1 MDNKGNIITFHCIV
15 HEFWNMQTTLPK
27 KPVAEKTYC
36 YHCGDEC
43 LFEPI
48 LAHEKHFCCEGCKTV
63 YELLQDNGLCDY
75 YELEQT
81 PGLSLKQPKSSE
93 AYEFLNEEVISKK
106 LIDFTDGK
114 TTKVT
119 FYIPAIHC
127 SSCLWLLENLP
138 RLESSVISSRVNFV
152 KKELTIAFQQD
163 NVSLRKIVE
172 LLASIGY
179 APLITLEDEAKE
191 QKKTSSPNRKLYA
204 QLGVAGFCFGNIML
218 LSFPEY
224 LGFDGDE
231 EYLKKFV
238 GYLNFLLAL
247 PVVFYSAQDYFVS
260 AFKSLRKKF
269 VNIDVPISLGIAALF
284 LRSTYEVFLGGEA
297 GYFDSLAGLLFFL
310 LIGKWFQSKSYD
322 HLSFERNYTS
332 YFPLAVLKWVDGATR
347 NIPVSDIK
355 KGDILLIRNKELIPA
370 DGILI
375 SPSASVD
382 YSFVTG
388 ESDPV
393 KRTQNDLLYAGGRQ
407 QGASIKVLIEKNV
420 SQSYLT
426 QLWNHSS
433 FVKENE
439 EQYQQLINV
448 IARYFTMAVMVLAT
462 GAFIFWWQQSPT
474 LAVNAFTAVLIVA
487 CPCALALATPFTLGN
502 TMVMMGK
509 AGLFLKNTH
518 IIEKMATI
526 NRLVF
531 DKTGTLTYA
540 KDGDVTLGGRYS
552 DDELQAIF
560 SVTSHSTH
568 PLSRKLH
575 ELLSQRFTQKLPV
588 DKFKEIENKGIEAAV
603 NGKEYRIGSPSFC
616 FEEARVS
623 TTEGNVVYLA
633 IDGITRGHFSIRT
646 KTRSGL
652 KQVIQKLAAS
662 FKTTLLSGDRS
673 TEQTLMKEVFP
684 EETPMYF
691 NQTPEMKLEYVATCQ
706 ASGEKVMMLGDGLND
721 AGALQKADVG
731 MAISEDVASF
741 SPASDAILDAGSF
754 EKLPTFLL
762 FSRRAR
768 QIIFIC
774 FGVSFAYN
782 IVGLSFAMT
791 GMLTPLLAAIL
802 MPVSSI
808 SIVALSTVLVRLVAG
823 RLKLT

>member
-1 MDNKGNIITFHCIV
+1 
-15 HEFWNMQTTLPK
+15 MQTTLPK

>member
-1 MDNKGNIITFHCIV
+1 VF
-15 HEFWNMQTTLPK
+15 
-27 KPVAEKTYC
+27 
-36 YHCGDEC
+36 
-43 LFEPI
+43 
-48 LAHEKHFCCEGCKTV
+48 
-63 YELLQDNGLCDY
+63 ELLQDNGLCDY
-75 YELEQT
+75 YQLEQS
-81 PGLSLKQPKSSE
+81 PGLSLKQPKSDE
-93 AYEFLNEEVISKK
+93 AYEFLDEEAIAKK

-127 SSCLWLLENLP
+127 SSCLWLLENLA
-138 RLESSVISSRVNFV
+138 RLEKSVMSSRVNFV
-152 KKELTIAFQQD
+152 KKELT
-163 NVSLRKIVE
+163 VSFLQESTTLRKLVE

-179 APLITLEDEAKE
+179 APLITLEDETKAT
-191 QKKTSSPNRKLYA
+191 KKSPNPNRKLYA

-231 EYLKKFV
+231 QNLRQFI
-238 GYLNFLLAL
+238 GYLNFALAL
-247 PVVFYSAQDYFVS
+247 PVVFFSAQDYFVS
-260 AFKSLRKKF
+260 AYKSLRRKF

-284 LRSTYEVFLGGEA
+284 LRSTYEVFSASGA

-310 LIGKWFQSKSYD
+310 LIGRWFQSKSYD

-332 YFPLAVLKWVDGATR
+332 YFPLAVQKWTDGLTK
-347 NIPVSDIK
+347 NIPVSDIR

-375 SPSASVD
+375 SPAASVD

-388 ESDPV
+388 ESDSV
-393 KRTQNDLLYAGGRQ
+393 SRKQNDLLYAGGRQ
-407 QGASIKVLIEKNV
+407 LGPSIKVLIEKDV

-439 EQYQQLINV
+439 EHYQQLVDV
-448 IARYFTMAVMVLAT
+448 IARYFTIAVMVLAT
-462 GAFIFWWQQSPT
+462 GSFAFWWGQSPT

-502 TMVMMGK
+502 AMVIMGK
-509 AGLFLKNTH
+509 AGLYLKNTH
-518 IIEKMATI
+518 IIEKMATVT
-526 NRLVF
+526 RLVF

-540 KDGDVTLGGRYS
+540 KAGESKLEGIYS
-552 DDELQAIF
+552 DQELQ
-560 SVTSHSTH
+560 SVYSISSHSTH

-575 ELLSQRFTQKLPV
+575 DYLSEKFVQKLV
-588 DKFKEIENKGIEAAV
+588 IDSYKEIENKGIEAVV
-603 NGKEYRIGSPSFC
+603 NGKTFRIGSPAFC
-616 FEEARVS
+616 FEEAPVS
-623 TTEGNVVYLA
+623 IVEGNVVYLA
-633 IDGITRGHFSIRT
+633 SDGVARGRFSIQ
-646 KTRSGL
+646 TRLRPGL
-652 KQVIQKLAAS
+652 TAVVQRLATS
-662 FKTTLLSGDRS
+662 FKSSLLSGDRS
-673 TEQTLMKEVFP
+673 ADQSIMARIFP
-684 EETPMYF
+684 ADTPMLF
-691 NQTPEMKLEYVATCQ
+691 NQTPEMKLSYVASCQ
-706 ASGEKVMMLGDGLND
+706 AAGEKVMMLGDGLND
-721 AGALQKADVG
+721 AGALQQADVG
-731 MAISEDVASF
+731 IAISEDVASF
-741 SPASDAILDAGSF
+741 SPASDAILDAKGF

-762 FSRRAR
+762 FAKRAR

-782 IVGLSFAMT
+782 VVGLSFAMT

-808 SIVALSTVLVRLVAG
+808 TIVAISTALVRLTANH
-823 RLKLT
+823 LKLG

>member
-1 MDNKGNIITFHCIV
+1 
-15 HEFWNMQTTLPK
+15 MQTTLPK

-75 YELEQT
+75 YELEKT

-93 AYEFLNEEVISKK
+93 AYEFLDEEVISKK

-152 KKELTIAFQQD
+152 KKELTMAFQQD
-163 NVSLRKIVE
+163 NVSLRKIVQ

-191 QKKTSSPNRKLYA
+191 QRKASSPNRKLYA

-231 EYLKKFV
+231 DYLKQFV

-284 LRSTYEVFLGGEA
+284 LRSTYEVFLGGAA

-393 KRTQNDLLYAGGRQ
+393 SRKQNDLLYAGGRQ
-407 QGASIKVLIEKNV
+407 QGASIKVLIEKDV

-448 IARYFTMAVMVLAT
+448 IARYFTMAVMALAT

-502 TMVMMGK
+502 AMVMMGK
-509 AGLFLKNTH
+509 AGLYLKNTH

-540 KDGDVTLGGRYS
+540 KDGEVTLGGRYS

-575 ELLSQRFTQKLPV
+575 EHLSQRFAQKLPV
-588 DKFKEIENKGIEAAV
+588 DKFKEIENRGIEAAV
-603 NGKEYRIGSPSFC
+603 NGKAYRIGSPSFC

-623 TTEGNVVYLA
+623 ITEGNMVYLA
-633 IDGITRGHFSIRT
+633 IDGITRGHFAIRT
-646 KTRSGL
+646 KTRGGL

-721 AGALQKADVG
+721 AGALQQAVVG

-762 FSRRAR
+762 FARRAR
-768 QIIFIC
+768 QIIFVC

>member
-1 MDNKGNIITFHCIV
+1 
-15 HEFWNMQTTLPK
+15 MQTTLPK

-93 AYEFLNEEVISKK
+93 AYEFLDEEVISKK

-138 RLESSVISSRVNFV
+138 RLERSVISSRVNFV

-179 APLITLEDEAKE
+179 APLITLEDETKE
-191 QKKTSSPNRKLYA
+191 QRKASSPNRKLYA

-231 EYLKKFV
+231 DYLKQFV

-284 LRSTYEVFLGGEA
+284 LRSTYEVFLGGAA

-332 YFPLAVLKWVDGATR
+332 YFPLAVLKWVNGATR

-393 KRTQNDLLYAGGRQ
+393 
-407 QGASIKVLIEKNV
+407 
-420 SQSYLT
+420 
-426 QLWNHSS
+426 
-433 FVKENE
+433 
-439 EQYQQLINV
+439 
-448 IARYFTMAVMVLAT
+448 
-462 GAFIFWWQQSPT
+462 
-474 LAVNAFTAVLIVA
+474 
-487 CPCALALATPFTLGN
+487 
-502 TMVMMGK
+502 
-509 AGLFLKNTH
+509 
-518 IIEKMATI
+518 
-526 NRLVF
+526 
-531 DKTGTLTYA
+531 
-540 KDGDVTLGGRYS
+540 
-552 DDELQAIF
+552 
-560 SVTSHSTH
+560 
-568 PLSRKLH
+568 
-575 ELLSQRFTQKLPV
+575 
-588 DKFKEIENKGIEAAV
+588 
-603 NGKEYRIGSPSFC
+603 
-616 FEEARVS
+616 
-623 TTEGNVVYLA
+623 
-633 IDGITRGHFSIRT
+633 
-646 KTRSGL
+646 
-652 KQVIQKLAAS
+652 
-662 FKTTLLSGDRS
+662 
-673 TEQTLMKEVFP
+673 
-684 EETPMYF
+684 
-691 NQTPEMKLEYVATCQ
+691 
-706 ASGEKVMMLGDGLND
+706 
-721 AGALQKADVG
+721 
-731 MAISEDVASF
+731 
-741 SPASDAILDAGSF
+741 
-754 EKLPTFLL
+754 
-762 FSRRAR
+762 
-768 QIIFIC
+768 
-774 FGVSFAYN
+774 
-782 IVGLSFAMT
+782 
-791 GMLTPLLAAIL
+791 
-802 MPVSSI
+802 
-808 SIVALSTVLVRLVAG
+808 
-823 RLKLT
+823 